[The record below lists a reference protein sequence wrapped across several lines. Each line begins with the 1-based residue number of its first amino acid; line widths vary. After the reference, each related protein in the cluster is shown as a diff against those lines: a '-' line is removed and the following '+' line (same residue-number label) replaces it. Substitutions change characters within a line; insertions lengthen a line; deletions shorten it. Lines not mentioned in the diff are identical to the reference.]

1 MIHNI
6 ITSIAARANQYIKNK
21 LLIDEDIVIVRSLV
35 DIKGNLNQGIEN
47 KITVFLLSIE
57 EEKLAKNTA
66 AFNAISNP
74 TINVNINIMFASYFT
89 DVNYVES
96 LRHVSLIIDFF
107 QRNPIFNHSNT
118 PGLPISVPRLH
129 AEIYNLN
136 MPDTMRLW
144 GAIGTKY
151 IPSCAYRIKQ
161 IIFDSDT
168 IIEDIPAVMGN
179 NTSE

>member
-66 AFNAISNP
+66 ALNAISNP
-74 TINVNINIMFASYFT
+74 TINVNINI
-89 DVNYVES
+89 
-96 LRHVSLIIDFF
+96 
-107 QRNPIFNHSNT
+107 
-118 PGLPISVPRLH
+118 
-129 AEIYNLN
+129 
-136 MPDTMRLW
+136 
-144 GAIGTKY
+144 
-151 IPSCAYRIKQ
+151 
-161 IIFDSDT
+161 
-168 IIEDIPAVMGN
+168 
-179 NTSE
+179 